1 MSFINETQVD
11 NKFQQLMREVFIIS
25 TGQIVKGKTAGS
37 QRVMN
42 VARSLAAGNV
52 HVYLCSFAQ
61 IESSHIECCEL
72 SPGISYLKSTEK
84 KTGNLSHLFIFLS
97 AVHRFIKNRNSEN
110 VVYLY
115 PTTIILKDFIYLIY
129 FKIIKGYNLYCDI
142 NELRAA
148 KVFSSSPPSK
158 TLPKLYFYLKSLYDY
173 FIYRF
178 NEIQIPVYDGIVV
191 ISTNLEKYFKRK
203 AKRIVRIPIL
213 CDTTK
218 INEDRS
224 LTKFNGSVFKI
235 CFAGFI
241 DCDKEGFDIMFEAL
255 HEVNIKTHTEL
266 YLYGD
271 LPENENKKLKYLTDI
286 FLMKGKVFYMG
297 NIEPDMLL
305 PEFIKY
311 HLLIL
316 PRTLNSQTKYGFST
330 KLSDYLISGVPALIT
345 DVSDNALFIKDN
357 LNGFLISAG
366 SSSRMA
372 NKIVEII
379 INYNLNSD
387 TIRKNAFQTARDEL
401 DNNLYTQTFI
411 NFFFHN

>member
-1 MSFINETQVD
+1 M
-11 NKFQQLMREVFIIS
+11 KFMREVFILS

-42 VARSLAAGNV
+42 VAKSLAAGNINV
-52 HVYLCSFAQ
+52 FLCSFPQ
-61 IESSHIECCEL
+61 IESDCIESIGL
-72 SPGISYLKSTEK
+72 SPGISYLKSTGK
-84 KTGNLSHLFIFLS
+84 NVSSFLHLIIFLR
-97 AVHRFIKNRNSEN
+97 AVHKFIRNRNSES
-110 VVYLY
+110 VIYLY

-129 FKIIKGYNLYCDI
+129 FKIIKRCILYCDI

-148 KVFSSSPPSK
+148 KVFSTSPPPK

-178 NEIQIPVYDGIVV
+178 NEIQIPFYDGIVV

-203 AKRIVRIPIL
+203 AKRIVRVPIL

-218 INEDRS
+218 IKEDRS
-224 LTKFNGSVFKI
+224 LIKFDGSVFKI

-241 DCDKEGFDIMFEAL
+241 DCDKEGFNIMFEAL
-255 HEVNIKTHTEL
+255 NEVNIKKNTEL

-271 LPENENKKLKYLTDI
+271 LPENENNKLKYLTDI

-297 NIEPDMLL
+297 NIEPDLL
-305 PEFIKY
+305 LSEFTKY

-316 PRTLNSQTKYGFST
+316 PRPLNSQTKYGFST
-330 KLSDYLISGVPALIT
+330 KLSEYLISGVPALIT

-366 SSSRMA
+366 SSSKMA

-387 TIRKNAFQTARDEL
+387 SIRKNAFQTARGEF